1 MNDSL
6 YRLARGPALLACG
19 GLTVATGV
27 LVFAAFLASGDATWR
42 RVVTVVCAVLAVVC
56 LTQVLRFAL
65 RPPVVAQLGEEGFTI
80 GRPRRRGSWKAVD
93 DVVVAD
99 GVLRLE
105 GDGARAELA
114 LELLDP
120 AVRATVLREVYDR
133 LNTAHGY
140 RRFT

>member
-1 MNDSL
+1 MNDSV

-19 GLTVATGV
+19 GFFVASGV

-42 RVVTVVCAVLAVVC
+42 QVVTIVCAVLALVC
-56 LTQVLRFAL
+56 LAQVLRFAV
-65 RPPVVAQLGEEGFTI
+65 RPPVVAQLGEQGFTI
-80 GRPRRRGSWKAVD
+80 GRPRRRGSWKDVE

-105 GDGARAELA
+105 GDGARAVLA
-114 LELLDP
+114 LELVDP
-120 AVRATVLREVYDR
+120 GARSTALRDVYDR